1 MSDVPFW
8 QSKTLDEMSDAEW
21 ESLCDG
27 CGQCCLHKLMDEDTD
42 EIYFTNVACRQL
54 NIKTC
59 QCRNYERRFEF
70 EPDCI
75 KLTRENL
82 PTFEWLPMTCAYRL
96 LAEGKGLPAW
106 HPLLTGSKAAM
117 HGERISVRHIA
128 VKESG
133 DTGSWPLW
141 RVRAFAADC
150 ETSSQARCSSLPP
163 TQWHNQSAYRL
174 REVTPLQNLHPA
186 S

>member
-96 LAEGKGLPAW
+96 LAKVKIYLRGIRY
-106 HPLLTGSKAAM
+106 LLVRKRQCMVNVSLCV
-117 HGERISVRHIA
+117 IS
-128 VKESG
+128 
-133 DTGSWPLW
+133 
-141 RVRAFAADC
+141 
-150 ETSSQARCSSLPP
+150 Q
-163 TQWHNQSAYRL
+163 
-174 REVTPLQNLHPA
+174 
-186 S
+186 

>member
-70 EPDCI
+70 EPVCI

-96 LAEGKGLPAW
+96 LAEGKVYLCGIRY
-106 HPLLTGSKAAM
+106 LLVRKRQCMVNVSLCV
-117 HGERISVRHIA
+117 IS
-128 VKESG
+128 
-133 DTGSWPLW
+133 
-141 RVRAFAADC
+141 
-150 ETSSQARCSSLPP
+150 Q
-163 TQWHNQSAYRL
+163 
-174 REVTPLQNLHPA
+174 
-186 S
+186 

>member
-82 PTFEWLPMTCAYRL
+82 PTFEWLPMTCAIVCWRKVKVYLRGIRYL
-96 LAEGKGLPAW
+96 LVRKRQCMVNVSLCV
-106 HPLLTGSKAAM
+106 
-117 HGERISVRHIA
+117 IS
-128 VKESG
+128 
-133 DTGSWPLW
+133 
-141 RVRAFAADC
+141 
-150 ETSSQARCSSLPP
+150 Q
-163 TQWHNQSAYRL
+163 
-174 REVTPLQNLHPA
+174 
-186 S
+186 

>member
-59 QCRNYERRFEF
+59 R
-70 EPDCI
+70 
-75 KLTRENL
+75 
-82 PTFEWLPMTCAYRL
+82 
-96 LAEGKGLPAW
+96 
-106 HPLLTGSKAAM
+106 
-117 HGERISVRHIA
+117 
-128 VKESG
+128 SG
-133 DTGSWPLW
+133 TTN
-141 RVRAFAADC
+141 VV
-150 ETSSQARCSSLPP
+150 SSLNP
-163 TQWHNQSAYRL
+163 TALN
-174 REVTPLQNLHPA
+174 
-186 S
+186 